1 MASAPRTAW
10 GTDTGCGGG
19 ALESLTSQV
28 AAARQLLIDDHARVL
43 GMLDSIQNEASVLRA
58 ENSELRTQLATA
70 RDNAAHDTT
79 SKAEGDA
86 PFDETSPPAV
96 PPWCPAPDPP
106 GEVTADVVQINTPA
120 KSKRISPQTDR
131 RRKPKDGK
139 SQGDQAEPM
148 KGKQVFGAQHELK
161 EKVRQNIGKKAYNVF
176 DFYKTDGVCQAIGRH
191 PFFEYITLTV
201 ILTNAIWIA
210 VDADNNEA
218 DVIVEAEPLF
228 QLVEH
233 VFCTYFFFE
242 WAIRCMAFEKKT
254 AGLHDSWFVFD
265 GSLLVLMVI
274 ETWVVSIIY
283 IVTGGGSSLLPKG
296 SSVIKLAR
304 MARLLRMGRMLKLLR
319 AVPEL
324 MTLVKGIVVA
334 CRAVACTITL
344 LIIFTYVAAIA
355 ISRLS
360 ANDPLGE
367 ELFKNV
373 PDTMLELLLWGAVPD
388 NADLVLRAKEENVT
402 VMICLIVFLLFAG
415 LTIMNMLLGVMVDVI
430 VVVSSVEI
438 EQLEVNFVT
447 GQVGKMLE
455 ESDFDRNKD
464 GRITRSEFVQ
474 LLDIS
479 DAVKAL
485 DNVGVDPVALV
496 DFADIIFD
504 DIDEDGSIS
513 FGDFMSTVFALRGK
527 NQATVK
533 DIVDVRKY
541 MQREIASLEDRIV
554 TQVAS
559 LLVPPSHDDDS
570 EPHLHA

>member
-1 MASAPRTAW
+1 
-10 GTDTGCGGG
+10 
-19 ALESLTSQV
+19 
-28 AAARQLLIDDHARVL
+28 
-43 GMLDSIQNEASVLRA
+43 
-58 ENSELRTQLATA
+58 
-70 RDNAAHDTT
+70 
-79 SKAEGDA
+79 
-86 PFDETSPPAV
+86 
-96 PPWCPAPDPP
+96 
-106 GEVTADVVQINTPA
+106 
-120 KSKRISPQTDR
+120 
-131 RRKPKDGK
+131 
-139 SQGDQAEPM
+139 
-148 KGKQVFGAQHELK
+148 
-161 EKVRQNIGKKAYNVF
+161 
-176 DFYKTDGVCQAIGRH
+176 
-191 PFFEYITLTV
+191 
-201 ILTNAIWIA
+201 
-210 VDADNNEA
+210 
-218 DVIVEAEPLF
+218 
-228 QLVEH
+228 
-233 VFCTYFFFE
+233 
-242 WAIRCMAFEKKT
+242 
-254 AGLHDSWFVFD
+254 
-265 GSLLVLMVI
+265 
-274 ETWVVSIIY
+274 
-283 IVTGGGSSLLPKG
+283 
-296 SSVIKLAR
+296 
-304 MARLLRMGRMLKLLR
+304 
-319 AVPEL
+319 

-334 CRAVACTITL
+334 CRAVVCVMVL

-402 VMICLIVFLLFAG
+402 VMICLIVFLTFAG
-415 LTIMNMLLGVMVDVI
+415 LTVMNMLLGVMVDVI
-430 VVVSSVEI
+430 VVVSSVEK
-438 EQLEVNFVT
+438 EQMEVNFVT

-455 ESDFDRNKD
+455 DSDFDRNKD